1 MLVNKFICS
10 WVNMN
15 KTISY
20 LGFAKK
26 SGGLI
31 TGQTSLKICKKK
43 LYLIMVCCS
52 ASDNLKNLA
61 KNLGVKHNCP
71 VIETAVKLDTLIT
84 EKDIKILGL
93 TNQELSKAIVTRQEI
108 QK

>member
-1 MLVNKFICS
+1 
-10 WVNMN
+10 MN
-15 KTISY
+15 KIISY

-26 SGGLI
+26 SGNVI

-43 LYLIMVCCS
+43 LFLIMVCNT
-52 ASDNLKNLA
+52 ASNNLKNLE

-71 VIETAVKLDTLIT
+71 VIEVQEDLQNLIN

-93 TNQELSKAIVTRQEI
+93 THQELSKAIVENFS
-108 QK
+108 KA